1 MMAPCTKV
9 IGKMVMQLAR
19 ESFIIQMVIS
29 MRANGITIKPM
40 VMEFTLTR
48 KVLDMKVFGEMINS
62 MAKG

>member
-19 ESFIIQMVIS
+19 ESFIIRMVIS